1 MNEDICPCCGL
12 ERYETK
18 KRAWL
23 CGTWRS
29 VDGNLVQSAACRT
42 VVTAHL
48 AQHQAELER
57 DRAQASEVLMLQAKA
72 DAECARDLAIEASK
86 DPIKQINDTVE
97 AFKVLAL
104 ERLSKSLRR
113 TLQELSPNTPS
124 PCANIE
130 RLN

>member
-1 MNEDICPCCGL
+1 
-12 ERYETK
+12 
-18 KRAWL
+18 
-23 CGTWRS
+23 
-29 VDGNLVQSAACRT
+29 
-42 VVTAHL
+42 
-48 AQHQAELER
+48 
-57 DRAQASEVLMLQAKA
+57 MLQAKA